1 MSLMQILVFIAVGG
15 LAGWIAG
22 VVVRGGGQG
31 IVLNVVVGIL
41 GAFLGGWV
49 FNTLGIV
56 ATGGLGELFLMATVG
71 AVILLAI
78 LRLIAR
84 A

>member
-1 MSLMQILVFIAVGG
+1 MSLMQILVFITVGG

-49 FNTLGIV
+49 LGTLGI
-56 ATGGLGELFLMATVG
+56 ATTGLGGLFLMATVG
-71 AVILLAI
+71 AVILLAL

>member
-1 MSLMQILVFIAVGG
+1 MSLVQILVFLVVGG
-15 LAGWIAG
+15 LAGWVAG
-22 VVVRGGGQG
+22 MVVRGGGQG
-31 IVLNVVVGIL
+31 ILLNIVVGIL

-49 FNTLGIV
+49 FGALGIGL
-56 ATGGLGELFLMATVG
+56 TGLGGLFLTATVG
-71 AVILLAI
+71 AVILLAL

>member
-31 IVLNVVVGIL
+31 IALNVLVGIL

-49 FNTLGIV
+49 FSTIGIGP
-56 ATGGLGELFLMATVG
+56 TTGLGGLFLTATVG
-71 AVILLAI
+71 AVILLTL

>member
-1 MSLMQILVFIAVGG
+1 MSLMQILVFIAVGAA
-15 LAGWIAG
+15 AGWIAG

-31 IVLNVVVGIL
+31 IALNVLVGIL

-49 FNTLGIV
+49 FSALGIGV
-56 ATGGLGELFLMATVG
+56 TGLGGLFLMATVG
-71 AVILLAI
+71 AVILLTL

>member
-1 MSLMQILVFIAVGG
+1 MSAMQILVFLVVGG

-31 IVLNVVVGIL
+31 ILVNVLVGIL

-49 FNTLGIV
+49 FSALGIGL
-56 ATGGLGELFLMATVG
+56 TGLGGLFLMATVG
-71 AVILLAI
+71 AVILLSL

>member
-1 MSLMQILVFIAVGG
+1 MSAMQILVFFVVGG

-31 IVLNVVVGIL
+31 ILVNVLVGIL

-49 FNTLGIV
+49 FSALGIGL
-56 ATGGLGELFLMATVG
+56 TGLGGLFLMATVG
-71 AVILLAI
+71 AVILLSL

>member
-1 MSLMQILVFIAVGG
+1 MSLMQILVFIAVGAA
-15 LAGWIAG
+15 AGWIAG

-31 IVLNVVVGIL
+31 IALNVLVGIL

-49 FNTLGIV
+49 FSTLGIG
-56 ATGGLGELFLMATVG
+56 ATGLGGLFLMATVG
-71 AVILLAI
+71 AVILLTL

-84 A
+84 T

>member
-1 MSLMQILVFIAVGG
+1 MSLMQILVFIAVGA

-31 IVLNVVVGIL
+31 IALNVFVGIL

-49 FNTLGIV
+49 FGTLGIG
-56 ATGGLGELFLMATVG
+56 ATGLGGLFLMATVG
-71 AVILLAI
+71 AVILLTL
-78 LRLIAR
+78 LRLVTR